1 MSDTDKGALNSDLDR
16 EGIESSETHYKT
28 SFTAIRKARRFALQ
42 GLYSWSLTD
51 LPINEIEAK
60 TRSDNAMHTV
70 HLGYYHELLT
80 QITTQVE
87 QIDALIESAIDR
99 PIAMITKIELAV
111 LRIGVFE
118 LKYRL
123 EIPFKVVIDEAIQ
136 LNEHFGSDQG
146 YRFINAVMDKLASTL
161 RTLEVTELESQGVR
175 KPKKP
180 YTPKPPR
187 VKKSLE
193 RGGVSSS
200 KTDDSTNAKPAS
212 TGARLGRKRAEAAP
226 IEQSVPDS
234 DVAAESVASDMPAD
248 LSTQDT
254 APSDSLN
261 EGTSSKSK
269 LTAIS
274 AASDQP
280 NTEDQPS
287 SDQLISDQPNPDLDA
302 TVSANGELAA
312 SAPSKSEVDGN
323 PATAVEDKPDAKS
336 ARAKAKST
344 TKAAA
349 KPKAVAKPKA
359 AAKPKTKSPAKTA
372 DKPAAKPRSKAT
384 AKPKLDA
391 D

>member
-161 RTLEVTELESQGVR
+161 RTLEVTELESQGAR

-193 RGGVSSS
+193 RGGLSSS
-200 KTDDSTNAKPAS
+200 KTDDSAKAEPAS

-226 IEQSVPDS
+226 IEQIVQNS

-254 APSDSLN
+254 APKDSIS
-261 EGTSSKSK
+261 GSTSSTSN

-287 SDQLISDQPNPDLDA
+287 TDQPNPDPDA
-302 TVSANGELAA
+302 TESANSELAA
-312 SAPSKSEVDGN
+312 SAPSEDKVEAS
-323 PATAVEDKPDAKS
+323 PATAVKDKPDAAPAK
-336 ARAKAKST
+336 AKAKST

-359 AAKPKTKSPAKTA
+359 AAKPKTAAKPKSPAKTA
-372 DKPAAKPRSKAT
+372 DKPAAKPRSIAT

>member
-1 MSDTDKGALNSDLDR
+1 M
-16 EGIESSETHYKT
+16 
-28 SFTAIRKARRFALQ
+28 Q

-146 YRFINAVMDKLASTL
+146 YRFINAVMDKLASRL
-161 RTLEVTELESQGVR
+161 RTLEVTELESQGAR

-200 KTDDSTNAKPAS
+200 KTDNSAKAKPAS

-234 DVAAESVASDMPAD
+234 DVAAESVASDMPVD

-254 APSDSLN
+254 APKDSIS
-261 EGTSSKSK
+261 GSTSSTSN

-274 AASDQP
+274 AASDQL
-280 NTEDQPS
+280 NTQDQPS
-287 SDQLISDQPNPDLDA
+287 SDQQNPDPDA
-302 TVSANGELAA
+302 TESANSELAA
-312 SAPSKSEVDGN
+312 SAPSEDKVEAS
-323 PATAVEDKPDAKS
+323 PATAVEDKPDAAPAK
-336 ARAKAKST
+336 AKAKST

-349 KPKAVAKPKA
+349 KPKAVATTKA
-359 AAKPKTKSPAKTA
+359 AAKPKTAAKPKSPAKTA
-372 DKPAAKPRSKAT
+372 DEPAAKPRSKA
-384 AKPKLDA
+384 AAKPKPKLDA

>member
-1 MSDTDKGALNSDLDR
+1 MSDTDKGALNSDSDR

-226 IEQSVPDS
+226 IEQSAPASAD
-234 DVAAESVASDMPAD
+234 AAESVASDMPAD

-254 APSDSLN
+254 APKDSIS
-261 EGTSSKSK
+261 GSTSSTSN

-280 NTEDQPS
+280 NTEDQSS
-287 SDQLISDQPNPDLDA
+287 SDQQNPDTDA
-302 TVSANGELAA
+302 TESANGELAA

-323 PATAVEDKPDAKS
+323 PATAVEDKPDAAPAK
-336 ARAKAKST
+336 AKAKST

-359 AAKPKTKSPAKTA
+359 AAKPKTAAKPKSPAKTA

>member
-1 MSDTDKGALNSDLDR
+1 MTDADKGALNPSSDR

-146 YRFINAVMDKLASTL
+146 YRFINAVMDKLASQL
-161 RTLEVTELESQGVR
+161 RTLEVTELENQGIR

-180 YTPKPPR
+180 YTPKAPR

-193 RGGVSSS
+193 RTGISSG
-200 KTDDSTNAKPAS
+200 KTDESTASKPAS
-212 TGARLGRKRAEAAP
+212 SQVRLGRKRVDEATAEPTSQVSNETADQLAASTPEPAKTP
-226 IEQSVPDS
+226 IQETESTEAHSTNAPSSADKVDTVDQSTAIDQPE
-234 DVAAESVASDMPAD
+234 AESV
-248 LSTQDT
+248 ST
-254 APSDSLN
+254 
-261 EGTSSKSK
+261 
-269 LTAIS
+269 
-274 AASDQP
+274 
-280 NTEDQPS
+280 
-287 SDQLISDQPNPDLDA
+287 
-302 TVSANGELAA
+302 ELAA
-312 SAPSKSEVDGN
+312 NPGADTQAEIETQVEVEPSHNPSEIESEAQ
-323 PATAVEDKPDAKS
+323 PATK
-336 ARAKAKST
+336 AKAKPAKKT
-344 TKAAA
+344 EKKVAA
-349 KPKAVAKPKA
+349 KPKATDKPKA
-359 AAKPKTKSPAKTA
+359 AAKPRAKTPAKTTT
-372 DKPAAKPRSKAT
+372 KPAAKS
-384 AKPKLDA
+384 KPKPEA